1 MRGLSVLLVLALSA
15 PAMAAPKADLVVV
28 WAPGMRVAPVETAA
42 KQAGAAFI
50 NQSPSPEAEAQTAQL
65 VAKGIAAFDA
75 LELDQ
80 AWQVLEQARSE
91 TVRLGGAGLSR
102 AQLSDLF
109 LYRGLIK
116 VQQGDT
122 TSAWD
127 ELMAASTIEPT
138 RELDP
143 GRFSPKVRAEFD
155 RARATVTAKPRA
167 NLTVKAPEGCAVNV
181 DGVPAPGPV
190 TLPVGSHWINASCT
204 DRRPYGYKVE
214 LTSDVTVPIEP
225 APYLPPSDSELL
237 VQARTAGSRAF
248 VSVEVRAGVATARLV
263 GLDGREQDRKT
274 VTVTG
279 DLGPVADA
287 LTELLT
293 PAPARHWYQSKW
305 TWVGIGAVA
314 AALIAI
320 PVTAA
325 LSNDSGPTNA
335 TARPDFNGMT
345 PW

>member
-1 MRGLSVLLVLALSA
+1 MLVLALAA
-15 PAMAAPKADLVVV
+15 PAVAAPKADLVVV
-28 WAPGMRVAPVETAA
+28 WAPGMRVAPVESAT
-42 KQAGAAFI
+42 KKAGAAFI
-50 NQSPSPEAEAQTAQL
+50 NKSPSPEAAAQTAQL

-75 LELDQ
+75 LELDN
-80 AWQVLEQARSE
+80 AWQLLEQARSE
-91 TVRLGGAGLSR
+91 AVRLGGSGLTR

-127 ELMAASTIEPT
+127 ELVASSTVEPT

-155 RARATVTAKPRA
+155 RARETVNAKPRA
-167 NLTVKAPEGCAVNV
+167 TLTVKAPDGCSVIV

-190 TLPVGSHWINASCT
+190 SLPVGSHWINASCT
-204 DRRPYGYKVE
+204 ARRPYGYKVE

-225 APYLPPSDSELL
+225 SPYLPPTDSEVL

-248 VSVEVRAGVATARLV
+248 VSVEVRAGVATVRLV
-263 GLDGREQDRKT
+263 GLDGRERDRKT
-274 VTVTG
+274 VNVTG

-293 PAPARHWYQSKW
+293 PSPERHWYQSKW
-305 TWVGIGAVA
+305 TWIGVGAFA

-320 PVTAA
+320 PVTAV

-335 TARPDFNGMT
+335 SARPDFNGMA

>member
-1 MRGLSVLLVLALSA
+1 MLVLALSA
-15 PAMAAPKADLVVV
+15 PAVAAPKADLVVV
-28 WAPGMRVAPVETAA
+28 WAPGMRVAPVESAA

-50 NQSPSPEAEAQTAQL
+50 NQSPSPEAAAQTAQL
-65 VAKGIAAFDA
+65 VAKGIAAFEA

-80 AWQVLEQARSE
+80 AWQFLEQARSE

-116 VQQGDT
+116 IQQGDT

-167 NLTVKAPEGCAVNV
+167 NLTVKAPDGCTVNV

-190 TLPVGSHWINASCT
+190 NVPVGSHWINASCT
-204 DRRPYGYKVE
+204 DRRPIGYKVE

-225 APYLPPSDSELL
+225 APYLPPSDSDLL

-263 GLDGREQDRKT
+263 GLDGRERDRKT

-293 PAPARHWYQSKW
+293 PAPERHWYQSKW
-305 TWVGIGAVA
+305 AWVSIGAVA

-325 LSNDSGPTNA
+325 LSKDSGSPDA
-335 TARPDFNGMT
+335 TARPDFNGMG
-345 PW
+345 PWPQP